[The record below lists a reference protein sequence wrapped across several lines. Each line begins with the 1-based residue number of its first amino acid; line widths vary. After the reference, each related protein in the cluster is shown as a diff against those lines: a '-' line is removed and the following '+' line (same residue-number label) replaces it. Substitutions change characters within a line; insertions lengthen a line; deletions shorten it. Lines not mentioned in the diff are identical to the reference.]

1 MRPERSSDVI
11 LNNNRIK
18 FDIARKLAH
27 NIDKVLDKF
36 EDLYES

>member
-11 LNNNRIK
+11 LSNNKIK

-27 NIDKVLDKF
+27 NIDKVLNKF
-36 EDLYES
+36 EELY